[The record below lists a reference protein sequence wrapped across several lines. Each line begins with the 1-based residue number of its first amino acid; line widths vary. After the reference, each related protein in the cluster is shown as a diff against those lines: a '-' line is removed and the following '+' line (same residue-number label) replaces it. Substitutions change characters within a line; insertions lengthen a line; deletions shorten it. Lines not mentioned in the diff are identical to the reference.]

1 MALFPKASW
10 KAGYTPVQ
18 SRARQCACSKAA
30 WSGKCGTTGQCLLP
44 IHCPATLLCVSPGKG
59 KHSPLEN
66 MPQCFIDCPKF
77 TFSNVTNPKLHKILG
92 HILES
97 QWGWTKIMK
106 WELPYIYFFF
116 FFFILFTLW
125 CCFMQVCFTGFLGH
139 LRGKKIIKKKRY
151 WRTEI
156 KYWATSSEDMSHL
169 DPDDS
174 KKRQK
179 TECSAVPY
187 STHWRLGWKLRLC
200 HVKSC
205 SGTIKTCSQSA
216 LSAHTQRVTSIC
228 CPSLTDSLGEPM
240 EALLYHKMCGG
251 VVSSLKLSKCR

>member
-1 MALFPKASW
+1 M
-10 KAGYTPVQ
+10 
-18 SRARQCACSKAA
+18 
-30 WSGKCGTTGQCLLP
+30 GTTIHLL
-44 IHCPATLLCVSPGKG
+44 
-59 KHSPLEN
+59 
-66 MPQCFIDCPKF
+66 FI
-77 TFSNVTNPKLHKILG
+77 I
-92 HILES
+92 
-97 QWGWTKIMK
+97 
-106 WELPYIYFFF
+106 FFF
-116 FFFILFTLW
+116 FHFIYPLIL
-125 CCFMQVCFTGFLGH
+125 QVCFTGFLGH
-139 LRGKKIIKKKRY
+139 LRKKKKKRY

-187 STHWRLGWKLRLC
+187 STHSRLGWKLRLC

-205 SGTIKTCSQSA
+205 SGTIKTRSQSA